1 MKVALWSKNTDDSY
15 IRVTLW
21 SENSKNTD
29 DSSIRVTFWSE
40 NSKNRDDSYIRVTL
54 WSENQQDCYIRAT
67 GRKQKILP
75 PRESN
80 PCLAFW
86 SGALS
91 PELSHHTLCYSLA
104 NLFDLIS

>member
-1 MKVALWSKNTDDSY
+1 M
-15 IRVTLW
+15 RVTLC

-29 DSSIRVTFWSE
+29 DS
-40 NSKNRDDSYIRVTL
+40 YMRVTL
-54 WSENQQDCYIRAT
+54 WSENQQDCYVRAT

-91 PELSHHTLCYSLA
+91 AELSHHTLCYSLA
-104 NLFDLIS
+104 NPFDLIS